1 MGVVTFRPQSLL
13 DHSALS
19 HPLGPWSLSLK
30 RLQPQGLEG
39 ATKRGFEMDA
49 IRKKMQSLK
58 SETDSLYK
66 TIADFEEATA
76 EAVKRAD
83 QADCD
88 IRDYGKKVQQLEI
101 GFDET
106 NDKLTKATE
115 SLEEAD
121 KQFKEV
127 ESDVAA
133 LSRRIMLMEEE
144 DKKSAEQLCQTVT
157 KLAMNSK
164 AADNVMKA
172 IKVVENTCLNN
183 EVTIEELD
191 KNLRTTTKMASDNE
205 QKLDELSRKLGVQEA
220 ELKRAVERAELAEK
234 NLKSIEDELET
245 VGDNMKQLEKSAE
258 KALLRE
264 EKLVE
269 KIYNL
274 QNKYKITEAKFE
286 YGEMNITKLNQRID
300 DIEDEIYREK
310 MKIKKCSDEMD
321 DTFDD
326 MLRNY

>member
-1 MGVVTFRPQSLL
+1 
-13 DHSALS
+13 
-19 HPLGPWSLSLK
+19 
-30 RLQPQGLEG
+30 
-39 ATKRGFEMDA
+39 MDA

-58 SETDSLYK
+58 SETDGLYN
-66 TIADFEEATA
+66 TIAGFEEATR
-76 EAVKRAD
+76 EAAARAD

-106 NDKLTKATE
+106 NDKLTKANE
-115 SLEEAD
+115 SLEEAE

-127 ESDVAA
+127 ESDVSA
-133 LSRRIMLMEEE
+133 LTRRIMLMEEE
-144 DKKSAEQLCQTVT
+144 DKKAAEQLCATVT
-157 KLAMNSK
+157 KLAMTSK
-164 AADNVMKA
+164 AADNVLKT

-191 KNLRTTTKMASDNE
+191 KNLRSTIKMAVDNE
-205 QKLDELSRKLGVQEA
+205 QKLDELSRKLGVQES
-220 ELKRAVERAELAEK
+220 ELKRGLERAELAEK
-234 NLKSIEDELET
+234 NLKSIEEELET
-245 VGDNMKQLEKSAE
+245 VGENMKQLEKSAE
-258 KALLRE
+258 KALERE

-269 KIYNL
+269 KILSL
-274 QNKYKITEAKFE
+274 QNKYKITEARFE

-310 MKIKKCSDEMD
+310 LKIKKCSDELN

-326 MLRNY
+326 MLANY

>member
-1 MGVVTFRPQSLL
+1 MGVWP
-13 DHSALS
+13 S
-19 HPLGPWSLSLK
+19 HPPAQVPGSFFA
-30 RLQPQGLEG
+30 G
-39 ATKRGFEMDA
+39 AKKGKTADMDA

-58 SETDSLYK
+58 SETDGLYN
-66 TIADFEEATA
+66 TIAGFEEATR
-76 EAVKRAD
+76 EAAARAD

-115 SLEEAD
+115 SLEEAE

-127 ESDVAA
+127 ESDVSA
-133 LSRRIMLMEEE
+133 LTRRIMLMEEE
-144 DKKSAEQLCQTVT
+144 DKKSAEQLCQT
-157 KLAMNSK
+157 
-164 AADNVMKA
+164 
-172 IKVVENTCLNN
+172 I
-183 EVTIEELD
+183 
-191 KNLRTTTKMASDNE
+191 TTVKMASDNE

-234 NLKSIEDELET
+234 NLKDIEEELET
-245 VGDNMKQLEKSAE
+245 VGENMKQLETSAE
-258 KALLRE
+258 KALERE

-274 QNKYKITEAKFE
+274 QSKYKVTEARFE

-310 MKIKKCSDEMD
+310 LKIKKCSDELD

-326 MLRNY
+326 MIANY

>member
-1 MGVVTFRPQSLL
+1 
-13 DHSALS
+13 
-19 HPLGPWSLSLK
+19 
-30 RLQPQGLEG
+30 
-39 ATKRGFEMDA
+39 MDA

-58 SETDSLYK
+58 GETEGLYS
-66 TIADFEEATA
+66 TIRGFEDVTKEATD
-76 EAVKRAD
+76 RAN

-88 IRDYGKKVQQLEI
+88 IRDYGKKVQTLEM
-101 GFDET
+101 GYDET

-127 ESDVAA
+127 EGDVAA
-133 LSRRIMLMEEE
+133 LTRRIMLMEEE
-144 DKKSAEQLCQTVT
+144 DKKSADTLCNTIT
-157 KLAMNSK
+157 KLAVTSK
-164 AADNVMKA
+164 SADNVLKA
-172 IKVVENTCLNN
+172 VKIVESTCLNN

-191 KNLRTTTKMASDNE
+191 KNLRATIKMALDNE

-220 ELKRAVERAELAEK
+220 ELKRGLERAELAEK
-234 NLKSIEDELET
+234 NLKGIEEELET
-245 VGDNMKQLEKSAE
+245 VGENMKQLEKAAE
-258 KALLRE
+258 KALERE

-269 KIYNL
+269 KIFSL
-274 QNKYKITEAKFE
+274 QSKYKVTEARFE

-310 MKIKKCSDEMD
+310 LKVKKCSDELD

-326 MLRNY
+326 MITNY

>member
-1 MGVVTFRPQSLL
+1 MGVWLLTPANSHTSSL
-13 DHSALS
+13 A
-19 HPLGPWSLSLK
+19 
-30 RLQPQGLEG
+30 
-39 ATKRGFEMDA
+39 MDA

-58 SETDSLYK
+58 SETDGLYK
-66 TIADFEEATA
+66 TISGFEEATR
-76 EAVKRAD
+76 EAAARAD

-106 NDKLTKATE
+106 NDKLTKANE
-115 SLEEAD
+115 SLEEAE

-127 ESDVAA
+127 ESDVSA
-133 LSRRIMLMEEE
+133 LTRRIMLMEEE
-144 DKKSAEQLCQTVT
+144 DKKAAEQLCATVT
-157 KLAMNSK
+157 KLAMTSK
-164 AADNVMKA
+164 AADNVLKT

-191 KNLRTTTKMASDNE
+191 KNLRATVKMASDNE

-234 NLKSIEDELET
+234 NLKSIEEELET

-258 KALLRE
+258 KALERE

-274 QNKYKITEAKFE
+274 QSKYKTTEARFE

-310 MKIKKCSDEMD
+310 LKIKRCSDELE

-326 MLRNY
+326 MLANY

>member
-1 MGVVTFRPQSLL
+1 
-13 DHSALS
+13 
-19 HPLGPWSLSLK
+19 
-30 RLQPQGLEG
+30 
-39 ATKRGFEMDA
+39 MDA

-58 SETDSLYK
+58 SETDGLYK
-66 TIADFEEATA
+66 TISGFEEATR
-76 EAVKRAD
+76 EAAARAD

-88 IRDYGKKVQQLEI
+88 IRDFGKKVQQLEI

-106 NDKLTKATE
+106 NDKLTKANE
-115 SLEEAD
+115 SLEEAE

-127 ESDVAA
+127 ESDVSA
-133 LSRRIMLMEEE
+133 LTRRIMLMEEE
-144 DKKSAEQLCQTVT
+144 DKKAAEQLCATVT
-157 KLAMNSK
+157 KLAMTSK
-164 AADNVMKA
+164 AADNVLKT

-191 KNLRTTTKMASDNE
+191 KNLRATVKMASDNE

-220 ELKRAVERAELAEK
+220 ELKRAVERAELAEAK
-234 NLKSIEDELET
+234 LKGIEEELET

-258 KALLRE
+258 KALERE

-274 QNKYKITEAKFE
+274 QSKYKTTEARFE

-310 MKIKKCSDEMD
+310 LKIKKCSDELD

-326 MLRNY
+326 MISNY